1 MAGEAA
7 VSDPIGPGTGMG
19 SLPGLDRGGG
29 RGRRSRGRLQA

>member
-7 VSDPIGPGTGMG
+7 VSDPIGRHWHGQP
-19 SLPGLDRGGG
+19 PGLDRGGG